1 MAESSRRDV
10 VHRQDGVPP
19 GKGFTTW
26 PHPYQVDHGDP
37 STSVNL
43 PSVSSC
49 WPLSFGIDRPCS
61 HLLVSGADVR
71 PRATPGLVPLPFVR
85 PLRKWARADLEHVT
99 ILIGIVTCS
108 CRSRSSMR
116 TTGGTVAEVCP
127 ADQTFARGR
136 GGSAAVAAVAVLRCC
151 MPRPSGRAGHRPPA
165 RGALHVRHTRVVC
178 WSRMARSR
186 SRSSASCT
194 PRLGRTSSHMMLGS
208 RLSRTKWWAVS
219 R

>member
-1 MAESSRRDV
+1 MRSAESTASSSRRDV
-10 VHRQDGVPP
+10 VHRQDALPP
-19 GKGFTTW
+19 GKGFLQPGLILIRSITGT
-26 PHPYQVDHGDP
+26 HPR
-37 STSVNL
+37 SVNL
-43 PSVSSC
+43 PSSSC
-49 WPLSFGIDRPCS
+49 WPLGFGIDRPCS

-136 GGSAAVAAVAVLRCC
+136 GGSAAVSWRLPYFAAVCHAPVAGPAIDRRHGAPFTSVTRGWCAGPGWPEAGRG
-151 MPRPSGRAGHRPPA
+151 PRPHAHPAWAGLRA
-165 RGALHVRHTRVVC
+165 T
-178 WSRMARSR
+178 
-186 SRSSASCT
+186 
-194 PRLGRTSSHMMLGS
+194 
-208 RLSRTKWWAVS
+208 
-219 R
+219 